1 MTMSRRKF
9 RIPDIWR
16 FVISIAICQLAGII
30 GSVFTAPAVPTWYA
44 VLNKPAFNPPNWLFG
59 PVWITLYVLM
69 GISLFLVW
77 RKSLDIPAVKTGLTV
92 FGAQLV
98 LNILWSVAFFGLRSP
113 VAGLLVIVALW
124 IAILLTILRF
134 TRVSEFAAIL
144 LVPYIVWV
152 SFAAILNLSLFLLNR

>member
-1 MTMSRRKF
+1 MSRNKF
-9 RIPDIWR
+9 KIPDIWR
-16 FVISIAICQLAGII
+16 FIISIAICQLAGII
-30 GSVFTAPAVPTWYA
+30 GSVFTAPAVTTWYA
-44 VLNKPAFNPPNWLFG
+44 ALKKPAFSPPNWLFG
-59 PVWITLYVLM
+59 PVWIVLYVLM

-92 FGAQLV
+92 FGVQLI

-113 VAGLLVIVALW
+113 VAGFLVIVALW
-124 IAILLTILRF
+124 IAIFLTILRF

-144 LVPYIVWV
+144 LIPYIVWV

>member
-1 MTMSRRKF
+1 MSRRKF

-44 VLNKPAFNPPNWLFG
+44 VLNKPSFNPPNWLFG

>member
-1 MTMSRRKF
+1 MSRRKF

-16 FVISIAICQLAGII
+16 FIISIAICQLAGII

-44 VLNKPAFNPPNWLFG
+44 ALKKPAFSPPNWLFG

-77 RKSLDIPAVKTGLTV
+77 RKSVDIPAVKTGLTV
-92 FGAQLV
+92 FGVQLI
-98 LNILWSVAFFGLRSP
+98 LNILWSAAFFGLKSP
-113 VAGLLVIVALW
+113 VAGLLFIIALW
-124 IAILLTILRF
+124 IAILVTILRF